1 MAANAGNA
9 ITYTYGTNLSKSVDY
24 YENRADGGY
33 SWYVHYDLSFDGS
46 AFTITSKINLTGDDA
61 GALVSTW
68 EKGIETLW
76 SNKFCLSD
84 GASAYAIKVD
94 VQFTDVNA
102 DYDVAVHNS
111 YGACDLLNW
120 YTDTAWGPDYQDELA
135 AHEFGHM
142 IGMFDEY
149 AGGATWNG
157 QTANGTIM
165 SDLGSALSA
174 NYFFSVDTNAES
186 LLGRS
191 LEVVAYQPPAPVDP
205 AGLTLYGTAKADS
218 LNGAGG
224 ADYLE
229 GKGGDDV
236 LWGWAGNDQLWGVA
250 GNDTLYGG
258 SGNDGLYGGS
268 GNDRL
273 YGDAGNDYLM
283 GSPGSDTL
291 TGGSG
296 ADSFVMRRGDG
307 HDVITDFNGWQ
318 GDRIQVSGGM
328 GWSFAGAADGVHV
341 NFTSGDTMV
350 LSGLTID
357 HMVSDWVFAV

>member
-1 MAANAGNA
+1 MAQNAGTVA
-9 ITYTYGTNLSKSVDY
+9 AYSYGALLSKSVDY

-33 SWYVHYDLSFDGS
+33 SWFVHYDLSFDGT
-46 AFTITSKINLTGDDA
+46 AFTVSSKINLTGDNP
-61 GALVSTW
+61 GGLVSTW
-68 EKGIETLW
+68 EQGIEKLW
-76 SNKFCLSD
+76 SNKYCLSD
-84 GASAYAIKVD
+84 GSASYAIKVD
-94 VQFTDVNA
+94 VQFTDVDA

-120 YTDTAWGPDYQDELA
+120 YTDTAWGPSYQDELA

-149 AGGATWNG
+149 AGGATLNG
-157 QTANGTIM
+157 QSRTGTIM
-165 SDLGSALSA
+165 SDLTDAVSAAS
-174 NYFFSVDTNAES
+174 FFSVDANAES
-186 LLGRS
+186 LLGRT
-191 LEVVAYQPPAPVDP
+191 LEVVAYQPPAPVET
-205 AGLTLYGTAKADS
+205 GVTLYGTSKADVMA
-218 LNGAGG
+218 GGGG

-229 GKGGDDV
+229 GKGGDD
-236 LWGWAGNDQLWGVA
+236 LLRGWAGNDQLWGVA

-258 SGNDGLYGGS
+258 SGNDSLYGGS

-296 ADSFVMRRGDG
+296 ADSFAMRRGDG
-307 HDVITDFNGWQ
+307 YDIVTDFNGGQ

-328 GWSFAGAADGVHV
+328 GWSFTGAADGVHV
-341 NFTSGDTMV
+341 NFTSGDAMV

-357 HMVSDWVFAV
+357 HMMSDWVFAV